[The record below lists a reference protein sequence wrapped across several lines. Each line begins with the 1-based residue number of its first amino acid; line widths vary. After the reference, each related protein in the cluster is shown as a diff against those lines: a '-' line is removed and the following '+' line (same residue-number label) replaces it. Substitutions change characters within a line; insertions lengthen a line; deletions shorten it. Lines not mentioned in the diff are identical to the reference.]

1 MQRSHDFWFLTGS
14 CILTYPTNAFQQC
27 LWRLAHRLIHALH
40 FSTPLLN
47 ATPSHPR
54 FRRDPTIVI
63 ETATTLPPSP
73 RLSWPCSATFHTAC
87 FIPRYNS
94 IHTPPFIN
102 QSNVP
107 ERSTRRNSSYQ
118 TTDVN
123 TTLAF
128 PPTNRTIPTRY
139 LRALPRLS
147 LRGTKGQ
154 YQKKGIRILE
164 KRGRK
169 ERKRTVRSKRVAR
182 RGPKG
187 REKEKG
193 RVWWR
198 TTRPQRSFQ
207 EQTLWTSCKRL
218 KMDESNLVCRSYR
231 YEYVFQAAWS
241 SRKALSSLVKQGGS
255 VHRVSGSYRPKDR
268 S

>member
-1 MQRSHDFWFLTGS
+1 MSLEVSPPIDPR
-14 CILTYPTNAFQQC
+14 A
-27 LWRLAHRLIHALH
+27 
-40 FSTPLLN
+40 PLLYSSTQRN
-47 ATPSHPR
+47 SVASTIQKGPYD
-54 FRRDPTIVI
+54 RDRNRHDSTTV
-63 ETATTLPPSP
+63 TASLLTLL
-73 RLSWPCSATFHTAC
+73 RNLSYRC

-128 PPTNRTIPTRY
+128 PPTNRTIPTKY

-147 LRGTKGQ
+147 LRGTNGQ